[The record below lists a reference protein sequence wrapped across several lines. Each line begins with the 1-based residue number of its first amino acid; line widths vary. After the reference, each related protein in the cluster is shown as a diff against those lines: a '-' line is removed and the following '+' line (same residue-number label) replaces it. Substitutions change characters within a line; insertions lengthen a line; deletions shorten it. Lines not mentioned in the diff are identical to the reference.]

1 MLDLF
6 QSLRAIALVGAIG
19 LTAWAGPTNEVPDVF
34 PLRPIELLSSP
45 TAVPMSPLTFPLGW
59 PVQSVDHIAVEGGRV
74 WIAARRWGMTNSGAK
89 LWAFS
94 VAQNRVDPVRGQV
107 EQHEIRGM
115 AASTEGLWLGL
126 DGGAAV
132 IHPRTLMVEPF
143 GAQNGMTTASPIG
156 FAPAGRRWFALSDA
170 GVLFGLKPDG
180 RHWSRLPGVPTSNPR
195 RTERFKSLVGSGDWL
210 ATWSDDVFAVR
221 HQGAPEW
228 ALASESQVRVSGVTE
243 LPEWRCAAGDGDGA
257 FWLGSQLGMHFLV
270 AETGSIE
277 HRIPPT
283 RVVVP
288 GGLGVVVPPG
298 FQPSKAAYDTA
309 RLRQAEGIRERM
321 KQRARRL
328 RSAVGGR
335 AYDPVTPSTRLPGPV
350 RSVVRDGSMIWVA
363 AEDPVVPTR
372 TRILLWHGASRKWV
386 AHFSVVLPVK
396 TMAVDESR
404 LWLGNDLSRVPGGA
418 PVLVVDKRL
427 LLNVPLVKWVSDTI
441 PADELGERLAGLP
454 LAERAVLAFFA
465 GDVAKVV
472 ELMESA
478 APTAEGLFLL
488 AFAHDSGG
496 LNQADRREAY
506 IDRLLAEF
514 PESPHAEAVRS
525 LRPKPAGLTTAAPVV
540 APPVAAPAPA
550 APLPESVT
558 PAATPSDPAAQIL
571 KNLFRRRDTNGD
583 GKIDLQEFR
592 VWRGPD
598 ADIRSV
604 DRDGDGTVGLEEFD
618 AILRGASR

>member
-1 MLDLF
+1 M
-6 QSLRAIALVGAIG
+6 G
-19 LTAWAGPTNEVPDVF
+19 LTAWAGPTNDVPDVF
-34 PLRPIELLSSP
+34 PLRPIELLPAP
-45 TAVPMSPLTFPLGW
+45 TAVPIVPLTFPLGW
-59 PVQSVDHIAVEGGRV
+59 PVQSVDQVAVEGGRV

-115 AASTEGLWLGL
+115 AASAEGLWLGL

-132 IHPRTLMVEPF
+132 IHPRTLMVEAF

-156 FAPAGRRWFALSDA
+156 FAPAGRRWFAMSDA

-180 RHWSRLPGVPTSNPR
+180 RNWARLPGVPTTNPR
-195 RTERFKSLVGSGDWL
+195 KVERFKSLVGSGDWL
-210 ATWSDDVFAVR
+210 ATWSDEVFAVR

-228 ALASESQVRVSGVTE
+228 ALATESQVRVPGLTE
-243 LPEWRCAAGDGDGA
+243 APEWRCAAGDGDGA
-257 FWLGSQLGMHFLV
+257 FWLGSQLGLHFLV
-270 AETGSIE
+270 AETGSME

-298 FQPSKAAYDTA
+298 FQPSKVAYDGA

-321 KQRARRL
+321 KQRARRV
-328 RSAVGGR
+328 RAAVGGR
-335 AYDPVTPSTRLPGPV
+335 VYDTVTPTTRLPGPV
-350 RSVVRDGSMIWVA
+350 RAVVRDGSMVWVA
-363 AEDPVVPTR
+363 VEDPVFPTR

-386 AHFSVVLPVK
+386 GHFSVVLPVK

-427 LLNVPLVKWVSDTI
+427 LMNVPPVRWVPDEIT
-441 PADELGERLAGLP
+441 AAELGERLAGLP

-465 GDVAKVV
+465 GDAGKVV
-472 ELMESA
+472 ELLESA

-488 AFAHDSGG
+488 AFAHDSAG
-496 LNQADRREAY
+496 LNQPERREAY
-506 IDRLLAEF
+506 LDRLLAEF
-514 PESPHAEAVRS
+514 PDSPHAEAVRS
-525 LRPKPAGLTTAAPVV
+525 LRPKPAAPTAAVPPGVVAPAPVPVPESAAPVV
-540 APPVAAPAPA
+540 A
-550 APLPESVT
+550 
-558 PAATPSDPAAQIL
+558 PSDPAAQIL

-583 GKIDLQEFR
+583 GKIDVEEFR
-592 VWRGPD
+592 AWRGPD
-598 ADIRSV
+598 AHIQSV
-604 DRDGDGTVGLEEFD
+604 DRDGDGVVGLEEFD
-618 AILRGASR
+618 AILRGATR